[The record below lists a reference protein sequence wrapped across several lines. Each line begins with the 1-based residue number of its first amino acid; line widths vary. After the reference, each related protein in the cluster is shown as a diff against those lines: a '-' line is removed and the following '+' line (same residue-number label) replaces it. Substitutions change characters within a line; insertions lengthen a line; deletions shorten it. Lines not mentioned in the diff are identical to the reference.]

1 MRGSSPS
8 AITGLTI
15 SVARA
20 LGRSTPAVNLCTLKP
35 ASSAAVVCV
44 CWNHKEGGRVRR
56 ALTSSVDVKS
66 REEEPVVVEIPVN
79 WGALIACNESTEAED
94 R

>member
-1 MRGSSPS
+1 MGHSVCAIMRGSSPS

-20 LGRSTPAVNLCTLKP
+20 LGRSPGVNLCTLKP
-35 ASSAAVVCV
+35 AFSAAVVCV

-56 ALTSSVDVKS
+56 ALTSSIDVKS
-66 REEEPVVVEIPVN
+66 REEEEAVVEIPVN
-79 WGALIACNESTEAED
+79 
-94 R
+94 